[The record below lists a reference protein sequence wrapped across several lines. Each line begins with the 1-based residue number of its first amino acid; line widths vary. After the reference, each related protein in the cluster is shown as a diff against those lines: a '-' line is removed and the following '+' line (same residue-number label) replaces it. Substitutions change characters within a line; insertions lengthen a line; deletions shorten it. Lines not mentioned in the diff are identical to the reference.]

1 LQAGVAEVDLRNS
14 GAPESDVRE
23 GGADLVE
30 TLKDGQSGAAYLCT
44 GVVGYDGPTGLGT
57 PNGVGAF

>member
-1 LQAGVAEVDLRNS
+1 MRNS